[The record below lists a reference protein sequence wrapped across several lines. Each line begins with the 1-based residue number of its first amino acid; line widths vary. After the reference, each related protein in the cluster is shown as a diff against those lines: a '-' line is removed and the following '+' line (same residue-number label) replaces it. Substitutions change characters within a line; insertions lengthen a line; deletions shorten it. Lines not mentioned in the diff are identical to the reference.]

1 MDLIFLYETELRNLC
16 NCFKWVGKELRR
28 RDDGGNVTMYNISL
42 TGIITYNE
50 FILIKI
56 YLKEE

>member
-1 MDLIFLYETELRNLC
+1 
-16 NCFKWVGKELRR
+16 VGRELRR